1 MSELALYAKAE
12 NKEDITALNEIEA
25 GVSALNED
33 VEKATASNE
42 NITKTLS
49 ESTYITFRVS
59 DELYGIDVSY
69 VDTIIQMPAI
79 TRVPAAPEY
88 FAGIIH
94 LRGEVI
100 PVMSLNRRFN
110 HVADCIG
117 SKSSIIIL
125 EMGNGKF
132 MGIIVDEVKEV
143 LNFDER
149 DLEQSS
155 PFINKEMSFVSG
167 IAKKED
173 DLIAIL
179 ETATLIA

>member
-1 MSELALYAKAE
+1 MSELALYANAE
-12 NKEDITALNEIEA
+12 NKENISALSEIEA
-25 GVSALNED
+25 GVTALAEN
-33 VEKATASNE
+33 VEKVAASNE
-42 NITKTLS
+42 NATKALS

-59 DELYGIDVSY
+59 NELYGIDVSY
-69 VDTIIQMPAI
+69 VDTIIQMTTI
-79 TRVPAAPEY
+79 TRVPAAPDY

-110 HVADCIG
+110 HVVDNIG
-117 SKSSIIIL
+117 PKSSIIIL
-125 EMGNGKF
+125 DMGDGKF

-143 LNFDER
+143 LTFDER

-179 ETATLIA
+179 ETATLIV